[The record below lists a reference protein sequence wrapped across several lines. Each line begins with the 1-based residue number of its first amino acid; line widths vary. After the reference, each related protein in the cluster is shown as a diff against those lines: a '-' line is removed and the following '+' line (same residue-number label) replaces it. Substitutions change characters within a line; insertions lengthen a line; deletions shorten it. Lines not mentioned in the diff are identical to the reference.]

1 MSELSVQPIDDPT
14 DDRTDDRTVDL
25 SLPREEAEALLLA
38 LDALKPLIDRI
49 RDEIAPPEPEPEPE
63 SEGDHSVIAYAGPD
77 HDDALRR
84 ATWLARE
91 SLREA
96 RTAIGERTITGDQR
110 RAWQEAAR
118 RYVAATRR
126 SVGSRR

>member
-1 MSELSVQPIDDPT
+1 MSELLVQPT
-14 DDRTDDRTVDL
+14 DDPAVDL

-38 LDALKPLIDRI
+38 LDALEPLIDRV
-49 RDEIAPPEPEPEPE
+49 RAEIAPPAPAAEPEPGEA
-63 SEGDHSVIAYAGPD
+63 IAAYAGPD
-77 HDDALRR
+77 HEDALRR

-96 RTAIGERTITGDQR
+96 RTAIGDRRPTADQR

-118 RYVAATRR
+118 RYVVATRR
-126 SVGSRR
+126 SVASRQR

>member
-1 MSELSVQPIDDPT
+1 MSELPVQPT
-14 DDRTDDRTVDL
+14 DDRAVDL

-38 LDALKPLIDRI
+38 LDALDPLIDRI
-49 RDEIAPPEPEPEPE
+49 RAEIAPPAEPEAEIE
-63 SEGDHSVIAYAGPD
+63 VDQGVVAYAGPD

-96 RTAIGERTITGDQR
+96 RAAIGHRRPTAEQR

-126 SVGSRR
+126 SVSSLQR

>member
-1 MSELSVQPIDDPT
+1 MSELPVQPT
-14 DDRTDDRTVDL
+14 DDRAVDL

-38 LDALKPLIDRI
+38 LDALAPLIDRV
-49 RDEIAPPEPEPEPE
+49 RVQIAPPSAPEPEHAIV
-63 SEGDHSVIAYAGPD
+63 DYAGPD

-96 RTAIGERTITGDQR
+96 RAAIGDRRPTPEQR

-126 SVGSRR
+126 SVTGRQS